1 MENQSMVFDGV
12 EYKLSE
18 LSEEQM
24 KYVYMLNDL
33 NEKIGKL
40 SLDFEQVQ
48 AAKGVF
54 IEKMR
59 ESLNKAEKTSEDL

>member
-1 MENQSMVFDGV
+1 MESQSMVFDGV

-59 ESLNKAEKTSEDL
+59 ESLNKVEKTSEDL